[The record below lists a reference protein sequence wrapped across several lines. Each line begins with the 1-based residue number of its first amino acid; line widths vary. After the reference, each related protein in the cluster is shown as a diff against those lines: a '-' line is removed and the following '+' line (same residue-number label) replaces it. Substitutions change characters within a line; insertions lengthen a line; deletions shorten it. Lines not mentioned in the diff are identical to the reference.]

1 MIKVPHHSL
10 TEIGYFILI
19 TITIHFSWRLWER
32 QYDYAPFSYEMNR
45 VEDRLVS
52 IGFNQSVWVLGK
64 ISPYNFSIK
73 EHTIIFDS
81 KGSLRVYS
89 GCSGLKQIAQ
99 FALLM
104 ILYPGPRKK
113 KIWYI
118 PAGIILMHVVNLI
131 RLTGLAMV
139 IANYPLLWDFC
150 HDFLFKI
157 LFYAVIFA
165 LWVLWVE
172 VISTQKKSARS
183 HSLL

>member
-1 MIKVPHHSL
+1 MIKVPQHSL

-19 TITIHFSWRLWER
+19 TISIHFAWRLWEY
-32 QYDYAPFSYEMNR
+32 QYDYAPFSYAVNR

-52 IGFNQSVWVLGK
+52 IGFNQSVWVLEK
-64 ISPYNFSIK
+64 ILLYNFSIK

-81 KGSLRVYS
+81 KGSLRVFS
-89 GCSGLKQIAQ
+89 GCSGLKQFAQ

-118 PAGIILMHVVNLI
+118 PVGIILMHVVNLI

-139 IANYPLLWDFC
+139 IANYPPLWDFC

-172 VISTQKKSARS
+172 VISAQRKSARS

>member
-1 MIKVPHHSL
+1 MIKVPLHSL

-19 TITIHFSWRLWER
+19 TITIHFAWRLWEH
-32 QYDYAPFSYEMNR
+32 QYDYAPFSHEMNR
-45 VEDRLVS
+45 MEDRLVS

-73 EHTIIFDS
+73 DRTIIFDS
-81 KGSLRVYS
+81 RGSLRVFS
-89 GCSGLKQIAQ
+89 GCSGLKQFAQ

-104 ILYPGPRKK
+104 LLYPGPRKK
-113 KIWYI
+113 KAWYI
-118 PAGIILMHVVNLI
+118 PAGILLMHVVNLI
-131 RLTGLAMV
+131 RLTGLSMV
-139 IANYPLLWDFC
+139 IVKYPPLWDFF

-165 LWVLWVE
+165 MWVLWVE
-172 VISTQKKSARS
+172 VISVQRKSVQS